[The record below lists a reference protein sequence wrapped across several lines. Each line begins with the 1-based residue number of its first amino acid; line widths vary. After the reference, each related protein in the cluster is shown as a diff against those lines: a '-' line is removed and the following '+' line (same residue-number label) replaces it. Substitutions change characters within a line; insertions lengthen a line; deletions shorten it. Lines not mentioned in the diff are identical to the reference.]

1 MKYYLGKQGGW
12 EDWFFG
18 SKGAV
23 SYLLTWFSIRDVY
36 VCVCVVPGV
45 LIRWLVLIRPCLLT
59 LVRRVGDNCHC
70 RSLSFL
76 LCPSSGW
83 LLLLLLLLLLKRFFM

>member
-36 VCVCVVPGV
+36 VCVCGSRCVDQVVS
-45 LIRWLVLIRPCLLT
+45 T
-59 LVRRVGDNCHC
+59 Y
-70 RSLSFL
+70 
-76 LCPSSGW
+76 
-83 LLLLLLLLLLKRFFM
+83 